1 MTDLHLSPE
10 SMRLMIQL
18 RRLLAS
24 DHDVH
29 VDMAAEQPWVQLL
42 DATRECRDRKA
53 DMMAEAVCEA
63 LSRSNPDS
71 LVDALRARLRPG
83 FSPPLHE
90 RQVGFR
96 PGKVYRGQRVR
107 DEQPSAPSPVGA
119 PVAPEPEPEPEPEH
133 AQPDA
138 PPRRVLVY
146 RGQKRVV

>member
-10 SMRLMIQL
+10 AMRLMIQL

-29 VDMAAEQPWVQLL
+29 VDMASEQPWVQLL
-42 DATRECRDRKA
+42 DATREARDRKA

-63 LSRSNPDS
+63 LSRSNPAS

-83 FSPPLHE
+83 FSAPLHE

-107 DEQPSAPSPVGA
+107 DDAPSAPTTESA
-119 PVAPEPEPEPEPEH
+119 PVEPEVGVE
-133 AQPDA
+133 QQDA
-138 PPRRVLVY
+138 PARRVLVY